1 MTLASKKS
9 LKTFDLGNVT
19 PFGIGGPK
27 DGTSLDL
34 VTATLKEIKKESAEC
49 FTAMQIQ
56 QCLNTEKYISFFSLT
71 PQSNFLFLS
80 NMPIIIF

>member
-9 LKTFDLGNVT
+9 LNTFDLGNVT

-34 VTATLKEIKKESAEC
+34 VTATLKEIQE
-49 FTAMQIQ
+49 
-56 QCLNTEKYISFFSLT
+56 
-71 PQSNFLFLS
+71 
-80 NMPIIIF
+80 

>member
-9 LKTFDLGNVT
+9 LNTFDLGNVT

-34 VTATLKEIKKESAEC
+34 VTATLNELKEKETQC
-49 FTAMQIQ
+49 FTLGKFSSF
-56 QCLNTEKYISFFSLT
+56 CLQTIHSLNFS
-71 PQSNFLFLS
+71 FLS
-80 NMPIIIF
+80 NMPEFMY